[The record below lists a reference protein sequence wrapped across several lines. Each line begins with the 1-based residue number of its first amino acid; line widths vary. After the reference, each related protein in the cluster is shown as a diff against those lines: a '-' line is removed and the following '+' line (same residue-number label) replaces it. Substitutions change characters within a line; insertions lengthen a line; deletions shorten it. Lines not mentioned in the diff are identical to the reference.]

1 MDKKTR
7 FLIANAVT
15 IHRSDLSA
23 KVVLK
28 KAKELAGGNP
38 KDIVTDGLASYPKA
52 IRDVFEGQVTHIGNV
67 GIRDTINNNTLE
79 RYHGTWRERDKV
91 MRGLD
96 SDATAEQM
104 LENYRTYYNFIRR
117 HTALGGKT
125 PAEMAYIDLNL
136 GQNKWLSLIQQA
148 TEGKQ

>member
-79 RYHGTWRERDKV
+79 RYHGTYREREKV
-91 MRGLD
+91 MRGLQ
-96 SDATAEQM
+96 DAVTAKQM
-104 LENYRTYYNFIRR
+104 NENIRTYYNFVRG
-117 HTALGGKT
+117 HSSLDGKT
-125 PAEMAYIDLNL
+125 PGMEAGINL
-136 GQNKWLSLIQQA
+136 ELGRNKWLGLITQA
-148 TEGKQ
+148 L